1 MRALALLSLAS
12 PLRRTSP
19 SESDTLRVAMSG
31 RPDFLPTTRA
41 PDDDDATQVSGRD
54 AQRLAGILRQAHAG
68 AATQRVAASQAA
80 ASARMQNSMSSDER
94 LKRRAQHAREVYAQK
109 VQRNRAAQDASAAA
123 AQADNIARVRE
134 WFEVEA
140 RRQGYESAKQMHE
153 AKRRQHEQELPLHL
167 QRKTIVRTPQQQVH
181 RIVAPTACA
190 LQCPMRP
197 LPAPAPTPR
206 APRAPHTYVQAHS
219 RFVGRRC
226 RHPRT
231 HRHLR
236 HAAQMLPPHR
246 ATRMT
251 IGARLMPTAMTGMMC
266 IHTLSPTPDGRWL
279 SICAHGVAKG
289 ECAHAC
295 A

>member
-1 MRALALLSLAS
+1 
-12 PLRRTSP
+12 
-19 SESDTLRVAMSG
+19 MSG
-31 RPDFLPTTRA
+31 RPDFLPNRA

-140 RRQGYESAKQMHE
+140 RREGYESAKQMHE

-190 LQCPMRP
+190 LQCAMRP